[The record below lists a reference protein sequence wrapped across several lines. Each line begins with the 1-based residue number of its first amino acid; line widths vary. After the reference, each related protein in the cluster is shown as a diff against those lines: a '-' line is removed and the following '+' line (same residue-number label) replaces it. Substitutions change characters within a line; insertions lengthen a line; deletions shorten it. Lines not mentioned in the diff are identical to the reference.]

1 MAEARTNQENV
12 EEKKVDEKKYS
23 QFPRDS
29 VRLFAEAGGHGD
41 VSDQALSL
49 LTEDLNYRL
58 REVAQNSGQFMR
70 HAKRRKLTCDDVRR
84 ALLWS
89 DVEPIY
95 GYGSS
100 EPLAFHYI
108 KEADVFCPEDREVNF
123 QEILDLPLN
132 LDVPTEPVVQAKWLM
147 VEGVKPEEGYAGSC
161 KKQIQLPVTPSH
173 MQYYDEVT
181 KAIFGSNEQ
190 LLQLALDDLHT
201 NPCLAPVL
209 PFLVNF
215 VSIGVRK
222 MNHDL
227 AQLSKLLKTIH
238 ALVNNPT
245 LFLGTKPYLT
255 LLVQAVLYCMLEPL
269 AASIN
274 PINDHWSLRD
284 SAAHLLAGILK
295 VWATP
300 FNRIK
305 EQVLSALQESF
316 RDLSRPFCCHYG
328 AIAGLVALGV
338 ETVEKHLYP
347 SLNVY
352 WPHLIRALGE
362 CIPSSAQVKNDAHKV
377 YGSLLIVSE
386 LLIRFRHQKILEKGL
401 VTEARFSTYRE
412 LYECFGDA
420 LAVRLPFVP
429 VAKHMYQLRKELTVQ
444 LFSRDTATGEEL
456 LEAFYEAGEEE
467 RSPSPEEEN
476 SCDSILSGPPPP
488 ALDLQVKSTISDP
501 TRGIKLTI
509 ALRRPP
515 QEEPKA
521 SKRKKVASKA
531 QWDPKEPVFES
542 VPLKPRSM
550 ISINFEGAVP
560 VPIVYKFWPHASL
573 LAPETRAAVLARR
586 MGKIGKKK
594 TSRQLGPENIF
605 RKCFS
610 TPGLDAIL

>member
-1 MAEARTNQENV
+1 MADTRQEPDG
-12 EEKKVDEKKYS
+12 KKVDEKKYS
-23 QFPRDS
+23 QLPRDS
-29 VRLFAEAGGHGD
+29 VRLFAEASGHGD

-70 HAKRRKLTCDDVRR
+70 HAKRRKLTCEDFRR

-100 EPLAFHYI
+100 EPLPYHYI
-108 KEADVFCPEDREVNF
+108 KDAEVFCTEDHEVNF
-123 QEILDLPLN
+123 QQALDAPLN
-132 LDVPTEPVVQAKWLM
+132 LEVPSEPTVQAKWLM
-147 VEGVKPEEGYAGSC
+147 VEGVTPEEGHVGSC

-190 LLQLALDDLHT
+190 LLQLALDDLHS

-209 PFLVNF
+209 PFMVNF

-227 AQLSKLLKTIH
+227 TQLGKLLSTIR

-274 PINDHWSLRD
+274 PVNDHWSLRD
-284 SAAHLLAGILK
+284 SAAHLLAGILRE
-295 VWATP
+295 WSTP
-300 FNRIK
+300 VNRIK
-305 EQVLSALQESF
+305 KQVLSALKDSF
-316 RDLSRPFCCHYG
+316 CDLSRPFCSHYG
-328 AIAGLVALGV
+328 AIAGLVALGI
-338 ETVEKHLYP
+338 ETVQEHLYP
-347 SLNVY
+347 SLGVY
-352 WPHLIRALGE
+352 WPHLMRALADSV
-362 CIPSSAQVKNDAHKV
+362 PASAQVKNDAHKV
-377 YGSLLIVSE
+377 YGSLLTVSE
-386 LLIRFRHQKILEKGL
+386 LLIRSRLRDILDMGQEYQ
-401 VTEARFSTYRE
+401 AHRSTYQE

-420 LAVRLPFVP
+420 LAARLPFVP
-429 VAKHMYQLRKELTVQ
+429 VAKWMYLPRKELTVQ
-444 LFSRDTATGEEL
+444 LFSRDTATGEEM
-456 LEAFYEAGEEE
+456 LESFYEAGEEE
-467 RSPSPEEEN
+467 RSPSPEEDN

-515 QEEPKA
+515 QEEPKV
-521 SKRKKVASKA
+521 SKRRKLTSKVAR
-531 QWDPKEPVFES
+531 DPREPVFES
-542 VPLKPRSM
+542 VSLKHRAT
-550 ISINFEGAVP
+550 IDIRFEGAVP
-560 VPIVYKFWPHASL
+560 VPIVHKPRPHAATPSQCL
-573 LAPETRAAVLARR
+573 VALLARR
-586 MGKIGKKK
+586 LGKVGKVA
-594 TSRQLGPENIF
+594 TGHLQPDRIF
-605 RKCFS
+605 RRRFC
-610 TPGLDAIL
+610 TPGLDVVL